1 MIHVISSQSHIKMAM
16 EQVFSDTCLALPLIG
31 QGSILISGF
40 EFFLKNQG
48 RVRVL
53 PHPRLSRYIYIKIN
67 FKIKLNLN
75 FKII

>member
-40 EFFLKNQG
+40 EFFFKNQG
-48 RVRVL
+48 WVRVL
-53 PHPRLSRYIYIKIN
+53 PHLSPVLIYIYIYIIN
-67 FKIKLNLN
+67 FKIKLN
-75 FKII
+75 